1 MAKLNNY
8 QTYRLLVPII
18 IGMSSETK
26 NQVPF
31 CSVGKRLLQIFSL
44 ILFAGLFLSSCD
56 YNRRTTGWDYAGD
69 MINSNA
75 YETYTSNPNF
85 ADGKTMQ
92 PPVAGTIPRD
102 FMPYMYQKTDEDRAI
117 AAKTLVNELE
127 STPENLERGKVA
139 FGIYCMHCHGE
150 KGDGQG
156 SLYVNKKFTYP
167 PGNLLNEKMR
177 ANPEAD
183 IYHVI
188 TVGWGIM
195 GEHGSMITPEDRW
208 KIAMYI
214 KQELQK

>member
-1 MAKLNNY
+1 M
-8 QTYRLLVPII
+8 I
-18 IGMSSETK
+18 SETK
-26 NQVPF
+26 KRMLFESEITRQVQ
-31 CSVGKRLLQIFSL
+31 LYSL
-44 ILFAGLFLSSCD
+44 VLIIVVFLSSCD
-56 YNRRTTGWDYAGD
+56 YDRRTTGWDYAGD
-69 MINSNA
+69 LIYSNA
-75 YETYTSNPNF
+75 YETYSTNPNF

-92 PPVAGTIPRD
+92 PPVPGTIPRG
-102 FMPYMYQKTDEDRAI
+102 FMPYIYLKTDEDRAT

-127 STPENLERGKVA
+127 TTPENLERGKVA

-156 SLYVNKKFTYP
+156 SLFVNKKFNYP
-167 PGNLLNEKMR
+167 PGNLLSEKMR

>member
-1 MAKLNNY
+1 MAKLNKY
-8 QTYRLLVPII
+8 QIFRLLD
-18 IGMSSETK
+18 MSSETMK
-26 NQVPF
+26 
-31 CSVGKRLLQIFSL
+31 KRLTEWSL
-44 ILFAGLFLSSCD
+44 VIPKVQQLLTVLFIIGFLSSCD

-69 MINSNA
+69 LIYSNA
-75 YETYTSNPNF
+75 YETYTPNPNF

-102 FMPYMYQKTDEDRAI
+102 FMPYIYLKTDEDRAI

-127 STPENLERGKVA
+127 RTPENLERGKVA

-156 SLYVNKKFTYP
+156 SLFVNKKFNYP